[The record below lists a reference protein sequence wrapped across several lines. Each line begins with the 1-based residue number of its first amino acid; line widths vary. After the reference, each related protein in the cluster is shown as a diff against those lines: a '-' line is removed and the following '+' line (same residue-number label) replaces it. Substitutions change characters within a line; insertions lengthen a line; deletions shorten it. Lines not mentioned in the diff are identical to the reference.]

1 MLRQRDPREVLRQR
15 ERSLREGRRRLQHS
29 WQATAQQIESARLQ
43 AEGLRERLISLA
55 GRGLRERAGGLQGR
69 AVRLS
74 SLAPEQTLK
83 RGYSICLDGS
93 GGGIIRGAD
102 QARKG
107 QPVRVVLAAGRLE
120 ATVDEAI
127 P

>member
-15 ERSLREGRRRLQHS
+15 ERSLEECRRRLQRT
-29 WQATAQQIESARLQ
+29 WQVIASRIETGRLGKD
-43 AEGLRERLISLA
+43 GLRERLMALA
-55 GRGLRERAGGLQGR
+55 GRGVRERASSLQSR

-83 RGYSICLDGS
+83 RGYSITLDAK

-107 QPVRVVLAAGRLE
+107 QPVKVLLAAGRLD

>member
-1 MLRQRDPREVLRQR
+1 MASRIET
-15 ERSLREGRRRLQHS
+15 GRLGKDS
-29 WQATAQQIESARLQ
+29 
-43 AEGLRERLISLA
+43 LRERLVALA
-55 GRGLRERAGGLQGR
+55 SRGVRERAGGMQSRG
-69 AVRLS
+69 ARLS

-83 RGYSICLDGS
+83 RGYSITLDAS
-93 GGGIIRGAD
+93 GGGIIRSAE

-107 QPVRVVLAAGRLE
+107 QPVKVLLSAGRLE

>member
-1 MLRQRDPREVLRQR
+1 VR
-15 ERSLREGRRRLQHS
+15 ERVS
-29 WQATAQQIESARLQ
+29 
-43 AEGLRERLISLA
+43 
-55 GRGLRERAGGLQGR
+55 GLQSRG
-69 AVRLS
+69 ARLS

-83 RGYSICLDGS
+83 RGYSITLDAKGS
-93 GGGIIRGAD
+93 GIIRGAD

-107 QPVRVVLAAGRLE
+107 QPVSVLLSKGRLD

>member
-15 ERSLREGRRRLQHS
+15 ERSLEECRRRLQRT
-29 WQATAQQIESARLQ
+29 WQAMAQRIETGRLGKD
-43 AEGLRERLISLA
+43 GLRERLVALA
-55 GRGLRERAGGLQGR
+55 GRGVRERSTNLQNRG
-69 AVRLS
+69 ARLS

-83 RGYSICLDGS
+83 RGYSITLDAND
-93 GGGIIRGAD
+93 GGIIRGAD

-107 QPVRVVLAAGRLE
+107 QPVKVLLSAGRLE

>member
-1 MLRQRDPREVLRQR
+1 V
-15 ERSLREGRRRLQHS
+15 
-29 WQATAQQIESARLQ
+29 
-43 AEGLRERLISLA
+43 
-55 GRGLRERAGGLQGR
+55 RERASALQSR
-69 AVRLS
+69 AARLS

-83 RGYSICLDGS
+83 RGYSITLDAN

-107 QPVRVVLAAGRLE
+107 QPVRVLLSAGRLE
-120 ATVDEAI
+120 ATIDEAI

>member
-1 MLRQRDPREVLRQR
+1 V
-15 ERSLREGRRRLQHS
+15 
-29 WQATAQQIESARLQ
+29 
-43 AEGLRERLISLA
+43 
-55 GRGLRERAGGLQGR
+55 RERANNLQSR
-69 AVRLS
+69 AARLS

-83 RGYSICLDGS
+83 RGYSITLDAN
-93 GGGIIRGAD
+93 GGGIIRAAE

-107 QPVRVVLAAGRLE
+107 QPLRVLLAAGRLE

>member
-1 MLRQRDPREVLRQR
+1 V
-15 ERSLREGRRRLQHS
+15 
-29 WQATAQQIESARLQ
+29 
-43 AEGLRERLISLA
+43 
-55 GRGLRERAGGLQGR
+55 RERAAALESR

-83 RGYSICLDGS
+83 RGYSITLDGR
-93 GGGIIRGAD
+93 GGAIIRDAD

-107 QPVRVVLAAGRLE
+107 QPVRVLLAAGRLE

-127 P
+127 R